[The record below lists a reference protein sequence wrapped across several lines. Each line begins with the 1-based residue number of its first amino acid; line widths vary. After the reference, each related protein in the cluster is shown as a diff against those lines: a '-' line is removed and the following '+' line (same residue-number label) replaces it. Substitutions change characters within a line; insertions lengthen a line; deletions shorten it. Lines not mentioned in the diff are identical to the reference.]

1 MKAPLR
7 FAILYERKV
16 ILLLCAIGA
25 LRVFIFSA
33 AFPFFNNVDE
43 QAHVDLVMKYARGHV
58 PRDLGQYSSES
69 AYYISLYGTPEF
81 FMAPQ
86 QFETKDFPPPN
97 WMLPAEQRDDVVKR
111 NSDWWRSNQNHESG
125 EPPLYYALAGL
136 WLNLGRVSGIT
147 GGWLLYW
154 VRFLNMFVAAALVW
168 VGFVAAKLVFPDR
181 QFMRLSVPLLL
192 AVWPQTAF
200 YSIQSDVLSP
210 LCFGVAFVALIKFLQ
225 AEQPTLYLAVLLG
238 LALAATCLVKFGNVP
253 LLAVALGAAT
263 FKVRQLA
270 RTRRLPAIIGSL
282 SLLMFSVTLPIA
294 LWFVWNVQTFGD
306 LTATAA
312 KIEFLGWTRKPITSW
327 LPHPIFS
334 FRGLKEFWPELVAS
348 FWRGELLWHGRR
360 LVSHLSDV
368 FYWVSSTAAIGFTV
382 TTLVRRDTQ
391 INLRQRSNLWLA
403 LLSFAVLVV
412 STVLL
417 SISFDYGECVYPS
430 REHPYFTS
438 GRLLSAAA
446 VPFFLFYA
454 QTIDALL
461 SPIRRL
467 PLRVLLFGGIVL
479 FIVVSE
485 IILSWP
491 AFSSHYNLFH
501 FNKAQ

>member
-1 MKAPLR
+1 
-7 FAILYERKV
+7 
-16 ILLLCAIGA
+16 
-25 LRVFIFSA
+25 
-33 AFPFFNNVDE
+33 
-43 QAHVDLVMKYARGHV
+43 
-58 PRDLGQYSSES
+58 
-69 AYYISLYGTPEF
+69 
-81 FMAPQ
+81 
-86 QFETKDFPPPN
+86 
-97 WMLPAEQRDDVVKR
+97 
-111 NSDWWRSNQNHESG
+111 
-125 EPPLYYALAGL
+125 
-136 WLNLGRVSGIT
+136 
-147 GGWLLYW
+147 
-154 VRFLNMFVAAALVW
+154 
-168 VGFVAAKLVFPDR
+168 
-181 QFMRLSVPLLL
+181 
-192 AVWPQTAF
+192 
-200 YSIQSDVLSP
+200 
-210 LCFGVAFVALIKFLQ
+210 
-225 AEQPTLYLAVLLG
+225 LLG

-467 PLRVLLFGGIVL
+467 PLRVMLFGGIVL